1 MPFLLPTSSQEKSHE
16 ASTRRWR
23 RHETRRRRHHRLDL
37 PGDLTGQVVT
47 IDLRHVEPGQD
58 AGAAALLSELIA
70 RGAARLVVE
79 GTDAAHARTLI
90 ESAQHSAPPS
100 GLAA

>member
-1 MPFLLPTSSQEKSHE
+1 MKLRLG
-16 ASTRRWR
+16 AGGATR
-23 RHETRRRRHHRLDL
+23 HGAGGTTTQDL
-37 PGDLTGQVVT
+37 PGDLTGQIVT

-58 AGAAALLSELIA
+58 AGAAALLNELIA

-79 GTDAAHARTLI
+79 GTDAARARALV

>member
-1 MPFLLPTSSQEKSHE
+1 MKLRLG
-16 ASTRRWR
+16 AGGATR
-23 RHETRRRRHHRLDL
+23 HGAGGTTTLDL

-79 GTDAAHARTLI
+79 GTDATHARTLI
-90 ESAQHSAPPS
+90 ESAQHNAPPS